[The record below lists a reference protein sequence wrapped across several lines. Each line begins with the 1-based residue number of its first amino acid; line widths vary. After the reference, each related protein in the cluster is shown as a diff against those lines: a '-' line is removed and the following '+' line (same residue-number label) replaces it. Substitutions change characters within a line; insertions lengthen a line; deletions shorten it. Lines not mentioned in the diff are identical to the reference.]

1 MIYIFLNKL
10 SNNGKASAAQS
21 ELEKIFAGEEL
32 KFIDITSI
40 TNAADSCKML
50 NDNDKII
57 IAGGDGTLS
66 RFANDIYELRL
77 KQEIYFYTVL
87 ISPHIHRTT

>member
-10 SNNGKASAAQS
+10 SNNGKAAEAQS
-21 ELEKIFAGEEL
+21 QLEKIFAGEQI
-32 KFIDITSI
+32 KFIDITGI

-50 NDNDKII
+50 EPEDKIV

-66 RFANDIYELRL
+66 RFANDIYELHL
-77 KQEIYFYTVL
+77 KNEIYFYT
-87 ISPHIHRTT
+87 